1 MRKRNKS
8 TPRLEMM
15 EDRVV
20 PSTFLGMNI
29 PPSLAADFN
38 KIGHSFKSGANSLK
52 NDVEKLNQ
60 NRPGQSIAARWG
72 RDPNVTRQPSNTLF
86 GIPWLK
92 I

>member
-15 EDRVV
+15 EGRIA
-20 PSTFLGMNI
+20 PSFLGMNM
-29 PPSLAADFN
+29 PPSLSADFN
-38 KIGHSFKSGANSLK
+38 KIGNSFKSGANSLK
-52 NDVEKLNQ
+52 SEVEKLNQ
-60 NRPGQSIAARWG
+60 NRPGQSVAAQWG
-72 RDPNVTRQPSNTLF
+72 RNPNVTHHSGNTLF